1 MRLSQRVSSLFIA
14 DYLNRPT
21 DYRWLMLCSGCGEL
35 AFATELA
42 HSSWC
47 EAEPE
52 EWISFTPAEAIYAAA
67 SVAR

>member
-1 MRLSQRVSSLFIA
+1 
-14 DYLNRPT
+14 
-21 DYRWLMLCSGCGEL
+21 MLCSGCGEL